1 MIKRGLET
9 KFFESHEL
17 SLVCA
22 LIAWD
27 FPIVSVDKT
36 SSKRVIFSF
45 ELTPDLEQSVEDF
58 WNDDRMVLPKK
69 YFNAMREAK
78 SRIYSI

>member
-1 MIKRGLET
+1 MIKTGLIQ
-9 KFFESHEL
+9 KVFESHEL

-22 LIAWD
+22 LIAWG
-27 FPIVSVDKT
+27 FPIISVDKT
-36 SSKRVIFSF
+36 SSKRVTFSF
-45 ELTPDLEQSVEDF
+45 AQTSELDQSVTNF
-58 WNDDRMVLPKK
+58 WNDTRLVSPKS

>member
-1 MIKRGLET
+1 MITKRLIQQT
-9 KFFESHEL
+9 FESHEL

-27 FPIVSVDKT
+27 FPILSVDKT
-36 SSKRVIFSF
+36 SSKRVTFFF
-45 ELTPDLEQSVEDF
+45 ELSPELEQSVTDF
-58 WNDDRMVLPKK
+58 WNDTRLVLPKK

>member
-1 MIKRGLET
+1 MMKTGL
-9 KFFESHEL
+9 KQKVFESHEL

-22 LIAWD
+22 LIAWG
-27 FPIVSVDKT
+27 FPILSVDKT
-36 SSKRVIFSF
+36 SSKRVTFLF
-45 ELTPDLEQSVEDF
+45 VQTPELDQSVADF
-58 WNDDRMVLPKK
+58 WNDTRLVSPKN

>member
-1 MIKRGLET
+1 MITKRLRQQL
-9 KFFESHEL
+9 FESHEL

-36 SSKRVIFSF
+36 SSKRVTFSF
-45 ELTPDLEQSVEDF
+45 EQTPDLEQSIEDF
-58 WNDDRMVLPKK
+58 WNDARMVLPKK

>member
-1 MIKRGLET
+1 MIKTGLIQ
-9 KFFESHEL
+9 KVFESHEL

-22 LIAWD
+22 LIAWG
-27 FPIVSVDKT
+27 FPIISVDKT
-36 SSKRVIFSF
+36 SSKRVTFSF
-45 ELTPDLEQSVEDF
+45 AQTSELDQSVTNF
-58 WNDDRMVLPKK
+58 WNATRLVSPKS